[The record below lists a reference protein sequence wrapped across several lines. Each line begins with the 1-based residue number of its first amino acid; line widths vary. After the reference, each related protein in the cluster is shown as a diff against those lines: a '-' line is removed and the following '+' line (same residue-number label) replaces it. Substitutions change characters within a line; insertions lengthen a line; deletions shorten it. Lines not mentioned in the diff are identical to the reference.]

1 MSYALKKK
9 RMLRRVLGVCFIIAV
24 IVLSAALTE
33 LVFGQLE
40 TEIADKIEAE
50 KLAELLAFSGG
61 EMPEVL
67 DDVTYVLGAEEV
79 SETESGMV
87 ITTLTVDGFE
97 GPITFKIAV
106 NPDRTVSG
114 IEALENSETPDV
126 GGMALQSGYLS
137 LYSGASSADEI
148 DAYTGATNTSKAIK
162 SAVELAL
169 TQFDV
174 ANGAEYTAPVILTSD
189 EIRDQYLLEF
199 LGEGYED
206 LGVDVTEMGT
216 NKLTAVYKSDAGY
229 AMDVEGFG
237 HDENSP
243 VRLLVCM
250 NSDGTINEIKVIEH
264 HETEGFGANA
274 LKENYL
280 NLYKG
285 GSQFTNV
292 AFGTGTYIAAC
303 PNAGETS
310 SAVFYMVNM
319 CTIKYTMLNPSA
331 GGMMMLPMF

>member
-1 MSYALKKK
+1 MSYAWKKK
-9 RMLRRVLGVCFIIAV
+9 RTFRRILGVCFIAV
-24 IVLSAALTE
+24 VILLSAL
-33 LVFGQLE
+33 LGRLMFDRLE
-40 TEIADKIEAE
+40 TEVADRIEAAE
-50 KLAELLAFSGG
+50 LAKLLAFSGG
-61 EMPEVL
+61 EQPEAL
-67 DDVTYVLGAEEV
+67 EDVTLVLGASEV
-79 SETESGMV
+79 SETPSGMV
-87 ITTLTVDGFE
+87 ITKLTVDGFE
-97 GPITFKIAV
+97 GPITLKIAV
-106 NPDRTVSG
+106 NPDRTISG
-114 IEALENSETPDV
+114 IETLEHSETPDV
-126 GGMALQSGYLS
+126 GGMALQAEYLE
-137 LYSGASSADEI
+137 LYAGAAAADGI

-162 SAVELAL
+162 NAVELAL

-174 ANGAEYTAPVILTSD
+174 ANGAEYTAPVILSSD

-206 LGVDVTEMGT
+206 LGVEVTEMGT

-229 AMDVEGFG
+229 AMDVQGYG

-250 NSDGTINEIKVIEH
+250 NPNGTINEIKVIEH

-292 AFGTGTYIAAC
+292 AFGSGTYVAAC

-319 CTIKYTMLNPSA
+319 CTIKYTMLTAPA
-331 GGMMMLPMF
+331 GGMMLPMF